1 MEVRA
6 VAKFIRVQPRK
17 VRILADQVRGVD
29 VRQAAGLLR
38 YHSSKGAKVLYK
50 VLNSAVA
57 NAMENNNIAPEN
69 LRIAT
74 IMVDEGP
81 RLKRITAR
89 SMGRANRIV
98 KKMSHVTV
106 VVEEYEPQG
115 AIKPHGT
122 KAKAR
127 PSFGAPK
134 KGGKKKDEKPVAA
147 APAETEEVVEEVAAP
162 VEEVV
167 EETAAP
173 VDEAP
178 AAEATEEVTAEEVM
192 AGADAPA
199 EEEAEAAAP
208 AEEVAEAQA
217 DEGKAESEE
226 KGA

>member
-17 VRILADQVRGVD
+17 VRIIADQMRGVD

-38 YHSSKGAKVLYK
+38 YHTSKGAKVLYK

-57 NAMENNNIAPEN
+57 NAMENHNVAPEN

-89 SMGRANRIV
+89 SMGRANRII

-106 VVEEYEPQG
+106 VVEEYEPAV

-127 PSFGAPK
+127 PAFAAPSK
-134 KGGKKKDEKPVAA
+134 KGKKKDDKPAAA
-147 APAETEEVVEEVAAP
+147 APVETEEVVEEIVVPADEPA

-167 EETAAP
+167 EATAAE
-173 VDEAP
+173 VEAP
-178 AAEATEEVTAEEVM
+178 AAEATE
-192 AGADAPA
+192 APA
-199 EEEAEAAAP
+199 EEAK
-208 AEEVAEAQA
+208 AEE
-217 DEGKAESEE
+217 EE